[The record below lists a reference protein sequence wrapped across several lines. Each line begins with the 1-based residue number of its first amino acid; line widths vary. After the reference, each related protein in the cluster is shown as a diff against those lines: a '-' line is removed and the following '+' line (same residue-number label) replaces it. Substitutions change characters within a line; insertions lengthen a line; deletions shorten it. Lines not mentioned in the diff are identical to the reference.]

1 MQETL
6 SVIKEADDIS
16 LMTLYYARLGLNLAL
31 STDPT
36 IDEQLEMFI
45 RWSSDEIAKLC
56 NRVFARE
63 TVDET
68 FRDFGDTQNRIFLSH
83 YPVVEITNVTEDGVV
98 LVPAVDYELDVRS
111 GCLTRLGS
119 AQWLDPV
126 VVSYTGGYNLPYDAP
141 EALQQ
146 ATLLM
151 IREAYYAAIRGDA
164 TIRMIGHKEA
174 RVIYFDPNARS
185 GAVGG
190 GSGGGGGSVARR
202 TIDNLLKK
210 YTRFWI

>member
-16 LMTLYYARLGLNLAL
+16 LITLYYARLGLNLAT
-31 STDPT
+31 STDET
-36 IDEQLEMFI
+36 ISEQLEMFI

-63 TVDET
+63 TVKET
-68 FRDFGDTQNRIFLSH
+68 FRDFGNPRSRLFLSH
-83 YPVVEITNVTEDGVV
+83 YPVVEITGVTEDGDE
-98 LVPAVDYELDVRS
+98 LAADVDYEIDL
-111 GCLTRLGS
+111 LTGVLVRLGGV
-119 AQWLDPV
+119 WLDPV

-141 EALQQ
+141 GALQQ

-151 IREAYYAAIRGDA
+151 IREAYYATIRGDA
-164 TIRMIGHKEA
+164 TIRMVGHKEA

-185 GAVGG
+185 ASGSG
-190 GSGGGGGSVARR
+190 GSGGVSGGSMARR
-202 TIDNLLKK
+202 AIDNLLKK